1 MTRIVDRRAKSP
13 GRFLDRVPAGSY
25 VHVEALPGSRDAAK
39 SAVSRAAARG
49 DLVPLRRGLYYK
61 GKRTRYGMATP
72 PPEDVALEVLGRRG
86 VGPTG
91 VSAAR
96 ALNLTTQLPAVPEL
110 VTTGPVPVGIPG
122 VRVHKRN
129 NVRRRDLSYSEIA
142 VLEVLRDWNFTSEGG
157 WVALVSAVR
166 EKVARNEVRL
176 DSLREAGAR
185 ERGTEL
191 RSRLVELADALEQV
205 AGSVSPVGSA

>member
-1 MTRIVDRRAKSP
+1 
-13 GRFLDRVPAGSY
+13 
-25 VHVEALPGSRDAAK
+25 
-39 SAVSRAAARG
+39 
-49 DLVPLRRGLYYK
+49 
-61 GKRTRYGMATP
+61 MATP
-72 PPEDVALEVLGRRG
+72 PPEDIALEVLGRRG

-96 ALNLTTQLPAVPEL
+96 ALNLTTQLPVVPEL

-142 VLEVLRDWNFTSEGG
+142 VLEVMRDWYFTSEGG

-191 RSRLVELADALEQV
+191 RSRLVELADAVEQV